1 MLHSVDA
8 QFVADPRRLISET
21 DCAGHHKFPRSTAT
35 GESSGKSAATM
46 NYFWSDIYLHSRAV
60 QRVSYDQTA
69 QGAMLLLSY
78 KELEIFV
85 WQVSPCV
92 LI

>member
-1 MLHSVDA
+1 MSQESTSHPLKFQGFKKKMLHSVDA

-46 NYFWSDIYLHSRAV
+46 NYF
-60 QRVSYDQTA
+60 
-69 QGAMLLLSY
+69 
-78 KELEIFV
+78 
-85 WQVSPCV
+85 
-92 LI
+92 